1 MTHPV
6 HVPPIE
12 DNPADA
18 ELACETMLASKMEIE
33 LSIAKDGVEAI
44 AFLTKKGSC
53 ADARRPD
60 VILLDRNL
68 PGEDGRQVLAA
79 IKDGAALKT
88 IPVVI
93 PSASEADND
102 VVGAP
107 QFGAHRYV
115 SKLVDLR
122 TDRSIGRMLEDFW
135 RSVVKL
141 PPCLGHGAAS
151 GGRS

>member
-1 MTHPV
+1 MTHSV

-12 DNPADA
+12 GNPADA
-18 ELACETMLASKMEIE
+18 ELACETMLVSKMEIE

-44 AFLTKKGSC
+44 AFLTKKGSYK
-53 ADARRPD
+53 
-60 VILLDRNL
+60 
-68 PGEDGRQVLAA
+68 G
-79 IKDGAALKT
+79 GAPLKT

-107 QFGAHRYV
+107 QFGANRYV
-115 SKLVDLR
+115 SKPVDLR
-122 TDRSIGRMLEDFW
+122 TDRSIVRVLEDFW
-135 RSVVKL
+135 LSVVKR